1 MNEEKTSV
9 DLYKVT
15 PAIEAKNLKLHAEI
29 DTAIFLLG
37 QVIKN
42 LESVTEEK
50 PKGEPVPNHYEKLKE
65 YTEKLFDGVPP
76 E

>member
-1 MNEEKTSV
+1 MSEEKTLV
-9 DLYKVT
+9 DLYEET
-15 PAIEAKNLKLHAEI
+15 LESKNLKLHAEI